1 MPHTHTHTHTHK
13 HTHTYTHMHTHAHVH
28 THAHTLCTQVLSSA
42 QMLSPPDMACLDI
55 LAQAVAEARMVEEEQ
70 EDLFQDAEVCVVD

>member
-1 MPHTHTHTHTHK
+1 
-13 HTHTYTHMHTHAHVH
+13 
-28 THAHTLCTQVLSSA
+28 
-42 QMLSPPDMACLDI
+42 MLSPPDMACLDI